1 MKRVY
6 VYLEIGVL
14 FVYWSSAIA
23 LGQTEKTQP
32 GSQNSEVVRLE
43 DLIRLALERSPE
55 LAAAKRA
62 VDVAHSRVEPAGA
75 LPDPELMG
83 SPRSSL
89 SRASARCEEKS
100 PRSMPRRRSLGSR
113 SPGCASSAT

>member
-62 VDVAHSRVEPAGA
+62 VDVAH
-75 LPDPELMG
+75 
-83 SPRSSL
+83 RS
-89 SRASARCEEKS
+89 
-100 PRSMPRRRSLGSR
+100 
-113 SPGCASSAT
+113 